1 MCSGS
6 RATCSTGRASARSAA
21 AEAEIAPTTLYR
33 LFASKDELIAA
44 YVDRAYE
51 GYRERFGTSLDRGGD
66 DPLQRMLA
74 LFDEQNLMLQPDVC
88 RGCPFL
94 MVLTEFPDEPPAGG

>member
-1 MCSGS
+1 M
-6 RATCSTGRASARSAA
+6 
-21 AEAEIAPTTLYR
+21 
-33 LFASKDELIAA
+33 FASKDELIAA